1 MRRPQNSFLRKD
13 DLIYLSQA
21 NPSDGLE
28 GGVQAAAGDNRIA
41 LQAAKMFQEIQE
53 SEAKL
58 RHSIN
63 EQQNKVLLLDA
74 SNKLNA
80 INKQAYID
88 YHYNPEEF
96 KNQTTQQSLDVLNN
110 LSLPL
115 REAARRDFQD
125 QQDKFFYQI
134 MANKRD
140 YLNKQTF
147 EQAQVAIK
155 NSAEICSSI
164 VERMFDP
171 IEKISSS
178 AQEEFATEFAKG
190 MTFLETQDSWGRT
203 FQPMQ
208 KREIEQNF
216 IAPIF
221 QRFSQLKMNAIE
233 KPEDKIAFLKE
244 ILNGTAQ
251 ITAKDPVSKEEIN
264 VPISVLE
271 YSKRETIGR
280 VLDKQIKDSFK
291 KQKDERLIGYAQ
303 QWLSGNKSVFAPPD
317 VHEKAMSLMYPM
329 YRKELGLENIM
340 SADQATRDSIT
351 NSLCSFIE
359 KSEIL
364 VDDLKDDIEGL
375 QNSGVPELF
384 EMGANVISFIRA
396 NADKLPNVVRNLS
409 QKNFTESIAMT
420 RLSSFKIPAEQSYSM
435 IDTEFWKMTSEE
447 RERRGKQFADR
458 LHDNETFT
466 PAAILKGDEKKIVQT
481 NELTSYIEDYIFLAQ
496 KSFMSGGTIEDA
508 KKFADTFILNKW
520 RKVKENGK
528 TYFRAYP
535 PEMFYGVPGVYT
547 EEDIQKDIQ
556 DYAKNRLN
564 IKDYQNVIAV
574 ADSQTYRELSMKNPE
589 PTYALWVVRDGI
601 PQQIRDKDL
610 NMQSRIG
617 GDDFRPQ
624 QVKEINNEFLAL
636 DELERKIDLE
646 IDATFREANEAVLE
660 HQKKA
665 KENPSLENILM
676 SKYAIKK
683 PFVEKR
689 KALNKQK
696 EDIEKQKKG
705 LVEKRNKQ
713 KIDERFDKAGG
724 IVSKIRESAT
734 IGPNGMRLPL
744 Y

>member
-88 YHYNPEEF
+88 YHYDPEEF
-96 KNQTTQQSLDVLNN
+96 KNQTTQQSLDVLSN

-125 QQDKFFYQI
+125 QQDKFYYQI

-155 NSAEICSSI
+155 NSAEICSNI

-171 IEKISSS
+171 IEKISAD

-190 MTFLETQDSWGRT
+190 MAFLETQDSWGRT
-203 FQPMQ
+203 FTPTT
-208 KREIEQNF
+208 KRDIQQSF
-216 IAPIF
+216 MAPIF
-221 QRFSQLKMNAIE
+221 QRFSQFKMNAIE
-233 KPEDKIAFLKE
+233 KPEDKVAFLKE
-244 ILNGTAQ
+244 VLNGTAE
-251 ITAKDPVSKEEIN
+251 ITARDPVSKETIS
-264 VPISVLE
+264 VPISGLD
-271 YSKRETIGR
+271 YSKRQIIGR
-280 VLDKQIKDSFK
+280 VLDKQIKNSLK
-291 KQKDERLIGYAQ
+291 QQKDEKLIGYAQ
-303 QWLSGNKSVFAPPD
+303 QWLSGNKSVFAPPE
-317 VHEKAMSLMYPM
+317 VHEKAMNLMYPM
-329 YRKELGLENIM
+329 YRKELGLENIIT
-340 SADQATRDSIT
+340 ADQATRDKIT

-359 KSEIL
+359 KSEVL
-364 VDDLKDDIEGL
+364 VDGMKEDIEGL

-384 EMGANVISFIRA
+384 EMGANIISFIRA
-396 NADKLPNVVRNLS
+396 NAEKLPNVVRNLS
-409 QKNFTESIAMT
+409 QKNFTESVTMA
-420 RLSSFKIPAEQSYSM
+420 RLSSFNIPAEQSYST
-435 IDTEFWKMTSEE
+435 IDNEFWKMTPED
-447 RERRGKQFADR
+447 RERRGKQFASF

-466 PAAILKGDEKKIVQT
+466 PATILKGDEKEIAQT

-496 KSFMSGGTIEDA
+496 KSFMEGGSIEDS

-520 RKVKENGK
+520 HKVKENGK
-528 TYFRAYP
+528 TYMRAYP
-535 PEMFYGVPGVYT
+535 PEMFYGVPGIYT
-547 EEDIQKDIQ
+547 EEDIQQDIQ
-556 DYAKNRLN
+556 NYAKGLG

-574 ADSQTYRELSMKNPE
+574 ADTQTYRELSIKNPE

-601 PQQIRDKDL
+601 PQQIRDKEL
-610 NMQSRIG
+610 NVQARIG

-624 QVKEINNEFLAL
+624 QVNEIRKEFNAL
-636 DELERKIDLE
+636 DEQEKAIDLA
-646 IDATFREANEAVLE
+646 IDATFREANQAVLE
-660 HQKKA
+660 QQKKA
-665 KENPSLENILM
+665 KENPSLNNLLL
-676 SKYAIKK
+676 SSYAIKK
-683 PFVEKR
+683 PFAEKR

-696 EDIEKQKKG
+696 DDIERQKKSLVDKRSKQKT
-705 LVEKRNKQ
+705 E
-713 KIDERFDKAGG
+713 ERFNKAGET
-724 IVSKIRESAT
+724 VSKYRDRIT
-734 IGPNGMRLPL
+734 LGPQGMRLPL